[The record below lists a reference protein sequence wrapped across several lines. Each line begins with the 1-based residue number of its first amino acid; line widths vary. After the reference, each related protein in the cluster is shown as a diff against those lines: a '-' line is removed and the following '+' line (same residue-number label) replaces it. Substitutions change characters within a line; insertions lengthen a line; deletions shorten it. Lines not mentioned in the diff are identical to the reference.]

1 MTVKFKI
8 SANATEQSV
17 ASVLQALTDRGLVAD
32 RLFPNQKRP
41 SLARMFVIRSPAV
54 KPDAVSKAL
63 ARFGTDVEYVEGPVK
78 RKPLR
83 SVNPF

>member
-17 ASVLQALTDRGLVAD
+17 RSLLQELADRGLVVD
-32 RLFPNQKRP
+32 RLFPDQKRP
-41 SLARMFVIRSPAV
+41 ALARMFVIRSPAA

-63 ARFGTDVEYVEGPVK
+63 ARFGADVEYVEGAVK

-83 SVNPF
+83 GVGTL